1 MGVEGSLVP
10 TDLGGGR
17 SRRKSWFGDQGG
29 DAASTSG
36 GKGNEGGQH
45 QLQSAT
51 NPNSRVRR
59 GSLVTA
65 PGSGSN
71 VDNQHGGEG
80 ATKRLREQ
88 VKVIEGCKIE
98 INLRLQVMQKP
109 SREAQKSFTW
119 DATVGPAISV
129 DANAGQPRK

>member
-1 MGVEGSLVP
+1 MPS
-10 TDLGGGR
+10 DLAGGR
-17 SRRKSWFGDQGG
+17 SRRKSWFGEQGG
-29 DAASTSG
+29 DGASISG
-36 GKGNEGGQH
+36 GKSMEGGQH
-45 QLQSAT
+45 QLQNAT
-51 NPNSRVRR
+51 NHNSRVRR

-65 PGSGSN
+65 PESD

-88 VKVIEGCKIE
+88 VKVIEGCKRE
-98 INLRLQVMQKP
+98 INFGLQVMQKP

-129 DANAGQPRK
+129 DANAGQQRK